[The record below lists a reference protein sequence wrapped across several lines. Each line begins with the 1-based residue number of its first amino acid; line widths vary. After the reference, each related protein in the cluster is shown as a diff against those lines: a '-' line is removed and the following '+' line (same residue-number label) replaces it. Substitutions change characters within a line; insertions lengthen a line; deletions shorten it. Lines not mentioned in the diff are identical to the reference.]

1 MMVSTLLLRVGILL
15 LLVGMVAGIGMGI
28 AQDFR
33 LAPAH
38 AHLNLIGGVLLIVS
52 GLYYQVFPEAASR
65 KLARIH
71 ATLAVVGAI
80 LFPIGIAI
88 VLLWGAEKYEIFP
101 IGGSLIVLAGMLV
114 FAWIIFTSR
123 SALRV

>member
-1 MMVSTLLLRVGILL
+1 MISALLLRVGVLL
-15 LLVGMVAGIGMGI
+15 LLVGMVAGITMGI

-52 GLYYQVFPEAASR
+52 GLYYQVFPAAASR
-65 KLARIH
+65 KLARVH
-71 ATLAVVGAI
+71 ATLAIAGAI

-88 VLLWGAEKYEIFP
+88 VLLAGAEKYEIFP
-101 IGGSLIVLAGMLV
+101 IAGSLIVLAGMLV
-114 FAWIIFTSR
+114 FAWIIFTCESGVR
-123 SALRV
+123 A